1 MGKHLCKGFIWMSLV
16 WEEHW
21 SPTFGHLLSLF
32 QFSSTQ
38 CSSTDLNMVCLP
50 RSTSGDRGIPLIY
63 INSPLFARVVSQ
75 LQEEEKVWEDIGGC
89 SVQFS
94 CSVMSN
100 SLQSHESQ
108 HVRPPCPSPTPR
120 VYLNSCPSSW
130 WCHPAISSSV
140 VPFSPCP

>member
-1 MGKHLCKGFIWMSLV
+1 MMGKHLCKGFIWMSLV

-21 SPTFGHLLSLF
+21 SPTFWHLLSLF

-50 RSTSGDRGIPLIY
+50 RSTSGDRGIPLLY

-108 HVRPPCPSPTPR
+108 HARPPCPSPTPR
-120 VYLNSCPSSW
+120 VYLNSCPSSR
-130 WCHPAISSSV
+130 
-140 VPFSPCP
+140 